1 MCCWKHSTIY
11 LYEDRF
17 KEIESEE
24 IIMIDMTSL
33 VIIEAASLLGQ
44 IAGIVIG
51 IVYFKHKDSKE
62 RRE

>member
-1 MCCWKHSTIY
+1 
-11 LYEDRF
+11 
-17 KEIESEE
+17 
-24 IIMIDMTSL
+24 MIDMTSL